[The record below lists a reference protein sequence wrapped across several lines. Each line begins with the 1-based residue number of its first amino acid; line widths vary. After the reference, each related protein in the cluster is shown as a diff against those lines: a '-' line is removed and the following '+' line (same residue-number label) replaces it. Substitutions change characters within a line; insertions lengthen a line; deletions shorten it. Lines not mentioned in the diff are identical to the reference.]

1 MYRKQFLTTVKSDE
15 SNRHK
20 NYTSKIAAKVVKEL
34 NQTTASTEQS
44 RIQNIQKDWRKKMGK
59 QCNAWTVYQKYR
71 LAADWWRCVPMAME
85 GIYESKT
92 SVKERALQTRI
103 IQDKYWKQKQ
113 IWIQTMSTI
122 WRQNTPHYI
131 STPSIAEKQCI
142 KRHDRLWTQ
151 LSNYPIL
158 QRKENQVIILTF

>member
-71 LAADWWRCVPMAME
+71 LAADW
-85 GIYESKT
+85 
-92 SVKERALQTRI
+92 
-103 IQDKYWKQKQ
+103 
-113 IWIQTMSTI
+113 
-122 WRQNTPHYI
+122 
-131 STPSIAEKQCI
+131 
-142 KRHDRLWTQ
+142 
-151 LSNYPIL
+151 
-158 QRKENQVIILTF
+158 